1 MSINKLN
8 FQEKQT
14 GDILEASEWNQTV
27 SKIDE
32 LVDASNNGGGSGNN
46 GGGSGAVTTEIDQED
61 DTKTHVKIN
70 NVESLELTSK
80 GNKGTNVSL
89 VSDNNINI
97 EPRQALGTGDGKND
111 PTNANRKGGNIAF
124 KPGDDIEFWGHHR
137 GSSKN
142 DEVSVKIMTE
152 VPKASDPTK
161 TDEVAAKLQ
170 LNAADIVLTSK
181 DKQTESDEMNIVVNK
196 AANTRGYLKVRA
208 QAIDLRC
215 ENHGGIALQPKGDD
229 GEGHENK
236 IKFEHNGGDGKEFG
250 TFNTQKTSIFTDQY
264 RFNKSGLVYPVT
276 RGALETTYK
285 VDGDP
290 TSGVKKID
298 YPTQAD
304 DFKDILDNN
313 KYCTWEDIVA
323 AGQGCSV
330 NDKGL
335 TIKNNKNTTNVG
347 PIAEANFGNVLL
359 YTQFYAKPLAK
370 GTNTDELDD
379 SISAIQNPENVPNA
393 KQIAAVATALQLPS
407 DTDIEADAAAILANF
422 PVNTSEIYTAK
433 EIIEKFYTYAN
444 VQYIQEQLKLAYEQ
458 GKYIKFSSRGASVIF
473 QPIYKE
479 LELSSGFINYPVNY
493 AQTKQDG
500 DIRVKVSDIAKL
512 VTWMKTNNQGPW
524 AAQ

>member
-32 LVDASNNGGGSGNN
+32 LVDASNNGGN
-46 GGGSGAVTTEIDQED
+46 GGGSGNSDPHIVFDERSESNPTGKSNLTIETTANDQYQD
-61 DTKTHVKIN
+61 
-70 NVESLELTSK
+70 
-80 GNKGTNVSL
+80 GNKTKGGK
-89 VSDNNINI
+89 INI
-97 EPRQALGTGDGKND
+97 EPISDLQ
-111 PTNANRKGGNIAF
+111 I
-124 KPGDDIEFWGHHR
+124 KPGDDISLCSHHR
-137 GSSKN
+137 E
-142 DEVSVKIMTE
+142 DPTEVSVK
-152 VPKASDPTK
+152 VLDGNDNP
-161 TDEVAAKLQ
+161 VKLQ
-170 LNAADIVLTSK
+170 LNAANIVLTTK
-181 DKQTESDEMNIVVNK
+181 DKNKTKTKDANGDDTNTALYDDPTVMNITVNSAK
-196 AANTRGYLKVRA
+196 NTKGYLKVRA

-215 ENHGGIALQPKGDD
+215 EDHGGIALQPKGDD

-264 RFNKSGLVYPVT
+264 RFNKSGIVYPVT

-285 VDGDP
+285 IDGDP

-370 GTNTDELDD
+370 GANTDALDD
-379 SISAIQNPENVPNA
+379 SIDAIQNPENVPNA
-393 KQIAAVATALQLPS
+393 KQTAQVATTLQLPS

-444 VQYIQEQLKLAYEQ
+444 AQYVQEQLKLAYEQ

-493 AQTKQDG
+493 AQAKQDG